1 MSSLAAARADGYYYP
16 PDWKPSDGKGGSGKK
31 KRKRPAGDAS
41 AAPTI
46 RFEMPFDVTCA
57 SCSRTIAKGVRF
69 NAKKRAVGKYL
80 GTTEWAFAMRT
91 ACCQNPLE
99 IRTDPKHAE
108 YVVAAGAT
116 RRAVAPGAA
125 TRRGAHASEQ
135 PSPLDLEGTAEVDL
149 QSREA
154 REAMRGDGMAA
165 LERAAEMR
173 ARGESGLGK
182 AADDDDVPRAMG
194 RETALWRP
202 LSQPSDRETIAGGS
216 GGSKSPPASDARS
229 LAYFREESDA
239 RWRDDYDANRILRR
253 AMREDRAEI
262 RSRDAERK
270 ALGLPE
276 HVALLPPFPAD
287 ADAAREAFA
296 NAGPSFDRGGSS
308 SDRGGGGGPSDPPSD
323 RFERNRRALRE
334 AIRASSIFAGRGG
347 GSDVARGRA
356 RSGATAGRRRLE
368 GDASS
373 KVARR
378 ARELAARRGA
388 SGERTRG

>member
-1 MSSLAAARADGYYYP
+1 
-16 PDWKPSDGKGGSGKK
+16 
-31 KRKRPAGDAS
+31 
-41 AAPTI
+41 
-46 RFEMPFDVTCA
+46 
-57 SCSRTIAKGVRF
+57 
-69 NAKKRAVGKYL
+69 
-80 GTTEWAFAMRT
+80 
-91 ACCQNPLE
+91 
-99 IRTDPKHAE
+99 
-108 YVVAAGAT
+108 
-116 RRAVAPGAA
+116 
-125 TRRGAHASEQ
+125 
-135 PSPLDLEGTAEVDL
+135 
-149 QSREA
+149 
-154 REAMRGDGMAA
+154 MRGDGMAA

-202 LSQPSDRETIAGGS
+202 LSQPSDREITAGGS
-216 GGSKSPPASDARS
+216 GGSKPPPASDARS

-276 HVALLPPFPAD
+276 HVALLPPSPAD

-323 RFERNRRALRE
+323 RFERNRRAPRGDPSVEHLRRQGRRVGRRAGAREVRRDRGE
-334 AIRASSIFAGRGG
+334 AA
-347 GSDVARGRA
+347 ARGRRVVEGGAEGEGAGGEA
-356 RSGATAGRRRLE
+356 R
-368 GDASS
+368 
-373 KVARR
+373 
-378 ARELAARRGA
+378 
-388 SGERTRG
+388 GER

>member
-125 TRRGAHASEQ
+125 TRRGTHASEQ

-202 LSQPSDRETIAGGS
+202 LSQPSDREITAGGS
-216 GGSKSPPASDARS
+216 GGSKPPPASDARS

-276 HVALLPPFPAD
+276 HVALLPPSPAD

-308 SDRGGGGGPSDPPSD
+308 DRGRRRSPDLPRIGSNETGALARRSEREHLAGG
-323 RFERNRRALRE
+323 RRV
-334 AIRASSIFAGRGG
+334 GTPRGG
-347 GSDVARGRA
+347 EVRRDRGEAAARGRRVVEGGAEGEGAGGEA
-356 RSGATAGRRRLE
+356 R
-368 GDASS
+368 
-373 KVARR
+373 
-378 ARELAARRGA
+378 
-388 SGERTRG
+388 GER